1 MGLSAWWA
9 AREMPVNTV
18 ILWYKVSALKKRL
31 VVYGLF
37 SVLLLCVAVA
47 SRGQSKNELNV
58 DDKYT
63 QSPKKKIKSASKKI
77 ESGLEKGNKDTVASG
92 YFDLGETYY
101 QQGDLPKS
109 ESYYQKSKDLYE
121 KAGDPEGV
129 ARSSRALARVQEDQH
144 KNKEAIKNYDVAQ
157 SNNLKVGDFNSNAL
171 NRNDIGRLLSSDSL
185 QMQQKFLRDN
195 LSRSLMKK
203 DTSEIVSNLNRMG
216 YVNIQANRPA
226 EALGSYTT
234 AYKYS
239 LNVPTQAMFYN
250 QKIAD
255 VYTSAKK
262 YDSAIQTKKQLLEQ
276 PFVQN
281 STAIKAKEITSLA
294 DIYLQKKEDSTA
306 IRLLTESY
314 QLSVRNGHTLEA
326 RRSIERLDSIYQ
338 ASGKREKS
346 LKLYKDFLLQLPDI
360 ISKDSSLIDDRI
372 IGETESRIQQL
383 ESEKLLK
390 DDLIRRKNIFN
401 YWLIGS
407 VVILA
412 LLSGFV
418 LFTLKKLR
426 IRNKKIALQSLRRE
440 MNPHFIFNSL
450 NSINQ
455 FIANNN
461 ELEANRYL
469 TRFST
474 LMRRVMENS
483 KNDFVLFSKE
493 TELLEHYLE
502 LEKSRFPDKFDFAVH
517 IDDALY
523 GGEGF
528 YIPGMLIQPHLENSI
543 WHGLRYI
550 DEKGLLQLSFMK
562 TEKGMEVIIED
573 NGIGIAASKKNK
585 TVNQQK
591 HSGRGITNTHE
602 RISILNELYHQD
614 ITCVVE
620 DKQAPERGVKVRIT
634 VPLLKQ
640 IAHED

>member
-1 MGLSAWWA
+1 MA
-9 AREMPVNTV
+9 VNTV
-18 ILWYKVSALKKRL
+18 ILYHKVSALKKSFFAYF
-31 VVYGLF
+31 VF
-37 SVLLLCVAVA
+37 SLSFLSCAIDSA
-47 SRGQSKNELNV
+47 GQAAETGKGG
-58 DDKYT
+58 KYADG
-63 QSPKKKIKSASKKI
+63 PNKKIRSASKKI

-101 QQGDLPKS
+101 EKGDLPKS

-121 KAGDPEGV
+121 KAGDPDGV

-144 KNKEAIKNYDVAQ
+144 KNKEAIQNYDDAQ
-157 SNNLKVGDFNSNAL
+157 ANSLKTGDFKNNAL
-171 NRNDIGRLLSSDSL
+171 NKNDRGRLLLGDSINL
-185 QMQQKFLRDN
+185 QQKLLRDN
-195 LSRSLMKK
+195 LALSIKNH
-203 DTSEIVSNLNRMG
+203 DTTEMVSNLNRIAL
-216 YVNIQANRPA
+216 VNSRANQPNA
-226 EALGSYTT
+226 ALMSYAS
-234 AYKYS
+234 AYK
-239 LNVPTQAMFYN
+239 LTEKIPTQAMFYN
-250 QKIAD
+250 QRITD
-255 VYTSAKK
+255 LYTSTNKF
-262 YDSAIQTKKQLLEQ
+262 DSAIQTKKQLIEQ

-294 DIYLQKKEDSTA
+294 DIYLRKKEDSTA

-314 QLSVRNGHTLEA
+314 QISVRNGHTLEA

-338 ASGKREKS
+338 VLGKREKS

-372 IGETESRIQQL
+372 FADTETRIKQL
-383 ESEKLLK
+383 ESEKALK
-390 DDLIRRKNIFN
+390 DDLIRRKNVFN

-407 VVILA
+407 VVILT

-418 LFTLKKLR
+418 LYTLKKLR

-493 TELLEHYLE
+493 TELLQHYLE
-502 LEKSRFPDKFDFAVH
+502 LEKSRFPDKFDYSIH

-523 GGEGF
+523 AGEGLC
-528 YIPGMLIQPHLENSI
+528 IPGMLIQPHLENAI

-550 DEKGLLQLSFMK
+550 EDKGLLQLSFRK
-562 TEKGMEVIIED
+562 TAKGMDVLIED
-573 NGIGIAASKKNK
+573 NGIGIAASKQSK

-602 RISILNELYHQD
+602 RISILNELYHQK
-614 ITCVVE
+614 ITCTVE
-620 DKQAPERGVKVRIT
+620 DKQSPERGVRVHIT
-634 VPLLKQ
+634 VPLIKQ
-640 IAHED
+640 TANED